1 MINRKIK
8 KVVLSLIGISFS
20 LFLVY
25 IAFYMYVEFKGY
37 PWEHL
42 KLKGEAIKY
51 MDTKYNMKV
60 KVVRTSF
67 NFKFDSY
74 SVKVY
79 NINDKNKTLINV
91 ETGYSN
97 EGLRDN
103 YSMVYW
109 QKKLTDELAEEYS
122 SFYNFSDVKE
132 VKLDFAF
139 ETHPIGEGVSSSIDI
154 NKVYIPLK
162 PSLNVVMDVDLKTE
176 TFSEEF
182 LKKLIELIGALRES
196 ENNFD
201 LFITGK
207 PQESTS
213 NSSKE
218 RTKLIKLEYNKLNTI
233 STIDDLKKIISD
245 F

>member
-1 MINRKIK
+1 MRLTQVYLFLYLGIFAYCFLLMYYKDMLLNIYNIIRRFAMINRKIK

-109 QKKLTDELAEEYS
+109 QKKLTD
-122 SFYNFSDVKE
+122 
-132 VKLDFAF
+132 
-139 ETHPIGEGVSSSIDI
+139 
-154 NKVYIPLK
+154 
-162 PSLNVVMDVDLKTE
+162 
-176 TFSEEF
+176 
-182 LKKLIELIGALRES
+182 
-196 ENNFD
+196 
-201 LFITGK
+201 
-207 PQESTS
+207 
-213 NSSKE
+213 
-218 RTKLIKLEYNKLNTI
+218 
-233 STIDDLKKIISD
+233 
-245 F
+245 